1 MYMIRNIAVKFA
13 ACALS
18 LLAACS
24 CTDPATGFAIVVDPQ
39 SYREA
44 KAEIDG
50 YSDLVKSRGL
60 YPYLVIDRWGH
71 PDSIRSCLMQLAAD
85 RRHPIEGCVLIG
97 DIPVVMVRD
106 AQHMTTA
113 LKMDQF
119 NPSFSRNEYC
129 VPSDRFYDSFDLKFD
144 LIEQDSARS
153 EYFFYSLRADGA
165 QRLHPTIY
173 SARIF
178 PRTNSTGDK
187 YEKLRRYMQRV
198 NSADATNNPLD
209 RMFYFSG
216 EGYISESVD
225 ARIDEKIEL
234 YDHFPWMR
242 TQRQSIEYID
252 HKREKFVKNRL
263 MQQMQYSD
271 VDFAVLHHHGAF
283 DTEYLS
289 DYPEAETMIEDV
301 AMMRRFMR
309 EQMRE
314 GHRKGF
320 SRQEVMRRVNDYFGC
335 EIPESW
341 YEGALDPDQ
350 MARDEQ
356 DDIDEENNINL
367 HFSDFSYYHP
377 KVRMV
382 SLDGCY
388 NGSFHQDES
397 IQEGYL
403 FGEGNGTIVVLANTV
418 NVLQDKWADHFIGLM
433 GLGMRAGRMAQF
445 GTYLEQH
452 LLGDPTFSFTPAV
465 KLRFNVNDAIVNATP
480 GFWQKQLQS
489 GMPSMQILAMEM
501 LRSKGGDW
509 SDLLAGVFR
518 KSQSGIVRLAAL
530 MGLSE
535 YRDDNFT
542 ECLAL
547 ALDDSHE
554 LTQRLAVNMSCRSGH
569 PSLVPGLVHI
579 AAKNNT
585 SERIEFD
592 VTSAL
597 HVYDSTLVLNEFDEY
612 FKTVDCYLDHDSI
625 GALIRHALHSF
636 TTSEVLYVRE
646 RLFDKEASQT
656 VRKAGARAL
665 RNSPIHSLVPE
676 LLDLLSNPEEDD
688 LILTVLW
695 EAMGWYDLSY
705 RAHEISAKA
714 LEVSADE
721 RFSERVRNEALKT
734 FNRIEF
740 R

>member
-1 MYMIRNIAVKFA
+1 MKIRNIIRTLAVSSVA
-13 ACALS
+13 A
-18 LLAACS
+18 LLFSCS
-24 CTDPATGFAIVVDPQ
+24 RQEPGFAVVIDSR
-39 SYREA
+39 SYSEA
-44 KAEIDG
+44 RNEIDR
-50 YSDLVKSRGL
+50 YLKVVESRGL
-60 YPYLVIDRWGH
+60 YPYLVVDRWYN
-71 PDSIRSCLMQLAAD
+71 PDSIRQALINLHNDS
-85 RRHPIEGCVLIG
+85 RHPIEGCVLIG

-106 AQHMTTA
+106 AQHFTTA

-129 VPSDRFYDSFDLKFD
+129 VPSDRFYDCFDLKFD

-153 EYFFYSLRADGA
+153 EYFFYSLRADCP

-178 PRTNSTGDK
+178 PRDNETGGRYD
-187 YEKLRRYMQRV
+187 KLRRYMRRV
-198 NSADATNNPLD
+198 NEADGSNNPLD

-234 YDHFPWMR
+234 YDQFPWMR

-263 MQQMQYSD
+263 IQQMQYKD

-289 DYPEAETMIEDV
+289 NYPDAETMVEDV
-301 AMMRRFMR
+301 TMMRRFMR

-314 GHRKGF
+314 GNRKGM
-320 SRQEVMRRVNDYFGC
+320 SKQEVMRRINNYFGC
-335 EIPESW
+335 EVPESW
-341 YEGALDPDQ
+341 YKGALDPEQ
-350 MARDEQ
+350 IARDEQ

-367 HFSDFSYYHP
+367 HFSDFTYYHP
-377 KVRMV
+377 QVRMV

-388 NGSFHQDES
+388 NGSFHRDES

-445 GTYLEQH
+445 GAYMEQH
-452 LLGDPTFSFTPAV
+452 LFGDPTFSFSPAV
-465 KLRFNVNDAIVNATP
+465 KTTFDVNNAILNAGD
-480 GFWQKQLQS
+480 GFWQKQLKEGS
-489 GMPSMQILAMEM
+489 PAMQILAMDM
-501 LRSKGGDW
+501 LQSSDRNY
-509 SDLLAGVFR
+509 SDLFAGKFR
-518 KSQSGIVRLAAL
+518 SSNSGIVRLAAL
-530 MGLSE
+530 MELSE
-535 YRDDNFT
+535 YNDDNFV

-554 LTQRLAVNMSCRSGH
+554 MTQRLAVNMAGRSGDGR
-569 PSLVPGLVHI
+569 LIPGLVRI
-579 AAKNNT
+579 ASKNNT

-592 VTSAL
+592 VTNAF
-597 HVYDSTLVLNEFDEY
+597 HTFDSTLVLNEFDRY
-612 FKTVDCYLDHDSI
+612 FPTVECYIDHDSI
-625 GALIRHALHSF
+625 GGLIRKALHSF
-636 TTSEVLYVRE
+636 TTSIPDEVNS
-646 RLFDKEASQT
+646 RLFDKSNTQT
-656 VRKAGARAL
+656 QRKAGARAL
-665 RNSPIHSLVPE
+665 RNSPVHGMVPQLLE
-676 LLDLLSNPEEDD
+676 LLADPEEDD

-695 EAMGWYDLSY
+695 EAMGWYDISV
-705 RAHEISAKA
+705 RADEIADAA
-714 LEVSADE
+714 LRTSTDE

-734 FNRIEF
+734 YNRLK
-740 R
+740 

>member
-1 MYMIRNIAVKFA
+1 MIRDFLKPLSA
-13 ACALS
+13 AILY
-18 LLAACS
+18 LTIVCS
-24 CTDPATGFAIVVDPQ
+24 CSQRTSGFAIVIDPE

-44 KAEIDG
+44 KTEIDG
-50 YSDLVKSRGL
+50 YTELVKSRGL
-60 YPYLVIDRWGH
+60 YPYLIIDRWGN
-71 PDSIRSCLMQLAAD
+71 PDSIRSCLKQLAAD
-85 RRHPIEGCVLIG
+85 RHHPIEGCVLIG

-144 LIEQDSARS
+144 FLDRDSARS

-165 QRLHPTIY
+165 QHLHPTIY

-187 YEKLRRYMQRV
+187 YDKLRRYMQRV
-198 NSADATNNPLD
+198 NRADEENNPLD

-234 YDHFPWMR
+234 YDQFPWML
-242 TQRQSIEYID
+242 TQKQSIEYID
-252 HKREKFVKNRL
+252 HKRERFVKNRL

-289 DYPEAETMIEDV
+289 EYPDAETSIEDM

-314 GHRKGF
+314 GRRKGM
-320 SRQEVMRRVNDYFGC
+320 SEKEVKRRVSTYFGC
-335 EIPESW
+335 EIPDSW
-341 YEGALDPDQ
+341 YNGAFDEEQ
-350 MARDEQ
+350 MARDEA
-356 DDIDEENNINL
+356 DDIEEENNINL

-388 NGSFHQDES
+388 NGSFHRDES

-403 FGEGNGTIVVLANTV
+403 FAEGNGTLVVLANTV

-433 GLGMRAGRMAQF
+433 GLGMRAGRMAQL
-445 GTYLEQH
+445 GAYLEQH
-452 LLGDPTFSFTPAV
+452 LFGDPTFSFSPAV
-465 KLRFNVNDAIVNATP
+465 KMDFDLNNAIVNATP
-480 GFWQKQLQS
+480 GFWQKQLRN
-489 GMPSMQILAMEM
+489 GEPSMQILSMEM
-501 LRSKGGDW
+501 LQASGGEY
-509 SDLLAGVFR
+509 SDLLAQKFLSSR
-518 KSQSGIVRLAAL
+518 SGIVRLAAL
-530 MGLSE
+530 MELSE
-535 YRDDNFT
+535 YRDENYIK
-542 ECLAL
+542 CLSL

-554 LTQRLAVNMSCRSGH
+554 MTQRLAINMAGRSGDAR
-569 PSLVPGLVHI
+569 LIPGLVRI

-592 VTSAL
+592 VTNAFNTF
-597 HVYDSTLVLNEFDEY
+597 DSTLVLNEFDSY
-612 FKTVDCYLDHDSI
+612 FKTVDCYLDKDSI
-625 GALIRHALHSF
+625 GGLIRKALHSF
-636 TTSEVLYVRE
+636 TTNEVKYVRE
-646 RLFDKEASQT
+646 RLFDMEASQT
-656 VRKAGARAL
+656 TRKAGARAL
-665 RNSPIHSLVPE
+665 RNSPVHSLVPE
-676 LLDLLSNPEEDD
+676 LLEMLSNPEEDD

-695 EAMGWYDLSY
+695 EAMGWFNQSY
-705 RAHEISAKA
+705 RADEIAAKA
-714 LEVSADE
+714 IETSTDK

-734 FNRIEF
+734 YNRIRF
-740 R
+740 RR